1 MKKVL
6 ILNCFLWMFVCL
18 KAQVPDAFQYKAV
31 IRDGMNNL
39 VTNQM
44 VNLRFYIHQKEVDGE
59 IVFAE
64 KHTIETTSQGIVC
77 LEIGK
82 GAMIT
87 NQLSR
92 VEWLEGPY
100 FLEIEI
106 DKSNDGNYVALGIR
120 QLMSVPYAK
129 YTNLAGGLCLKSPD
143 GSRWNIVVDEMG
155 NIKAEKIAIRK

>member
-18 KAQVPDAFQYKAV
+18 KAQVPDAFQYQAV
-31 IRDGMNNL
+31 IRDDMNNL

-100 FLEIEI
+100 FLKIEI
-106 DKSNDGNYVALGIR
+106 DKSNDGN
-120 QLMSVPYAK
+120 
-129 YTNLAGGLCLKSPD
+129 
-143 GSRWNIVVDEMG
+143 
-155 NIKAEKIAIRK
+155 